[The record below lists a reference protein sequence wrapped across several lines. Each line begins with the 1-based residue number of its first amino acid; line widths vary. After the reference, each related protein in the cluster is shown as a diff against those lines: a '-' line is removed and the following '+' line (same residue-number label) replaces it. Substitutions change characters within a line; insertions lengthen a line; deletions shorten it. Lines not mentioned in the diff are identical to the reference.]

1 MTTNEI
7 DYERIARWL
16 DGQEVR
22 LTDAERATA
31 EGIRRDEAR
40 MGAALDV
47 SPPASALARARRA
60 LPKRRSSRTIR
71 ILRWA
76 APLTAVAAAIVLAVV
91 FSRGPVDP
99 RPGAPGD
106 EADVSVEVLA
116 SVAADSVTGGELGEE
131 LDSLE
136 AELAAMD
143 ASWDADVAEL
153 TESLSG
159 IPDEVQ

>member
-16 DGQEVR
+16 DGEEVR
-22 LTDAERATA
+22 LTDAERAAA

-40 MGAALDV
+40 VGAALDV
-47 SPPASALARARRA
+47 SPQTGALAKARRA
-60 LPKRRSSRTIR
+60 LPKRRPPRAVR
-71 ILRWA
+71 ILHWA

-99 RPGAPGD
+99 GAGEPPED
-106 EADVSVEVLA
+106 ADVSVEVLA
-116 SVAADSVTGGELGEE
+116 GAAADSVTGGELGEE

-143 ASWDADVAEL
+143 GSWDADVAEL

-159 IPDEVQ
+159 ISNEVQ